1 MNGIRGV
8 ITSIDIVSAD
18 RYDRMDFEESNDEK
32 PQSLV
37 PNQKSSLIGER
48 IMREM
53 RLRSKD
59 YHEKGEEKRLL
70 QLSEISRITANIT
83 HPTISRTTRPSL
95 FSSMRQQIE
104 LHFSKRT
111 INLLQD
117 CLSNPEKT
125 GI

>member
-70 QLSEISRITANIT
+70 QLSEISRITANIMHHT
-83 HPTISRTTRPSL
+83 SSSSNSPFSFL
-95 FSSMRQQIE
+95 FDAS
-104 LHFSKRT
+104 T
-111 INLLQD
+111 N
-117 CLSNPEKT
+117 
-125 GI
+125 